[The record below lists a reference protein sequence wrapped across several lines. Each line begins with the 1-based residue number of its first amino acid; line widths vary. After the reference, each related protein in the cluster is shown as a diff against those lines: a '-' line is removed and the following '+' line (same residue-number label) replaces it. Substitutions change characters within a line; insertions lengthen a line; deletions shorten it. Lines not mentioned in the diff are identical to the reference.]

1 MGYPSPLSL
10 LTTITLHTTDTRPP
24 ASLLRSAVG
33 GGGFGEPWQRGSYLQ
48 LAGLSVMLMGTAVYN
63 GSISLPCLPKGE
75 WLLSP
80 SGSRTSHMASP
91 VLTRSPLVTGGA
103 SLSPVAPPRPMLPV
117 NDPMASRG
125 DGPNLRDKLL
135 PGRK

>member
-1 MGYPSPLSL
+1 MVPCHQLRRRRPTPSPS
-10 LTTITLHTTDTRPP
+10 P
-24 ASLLRSAVG
+24 SAVG

-48 LAGLSVMLMGTAVYN
+48 LAGLGVMLVGTAVYN

-80 SGSRTSHMASP
+80 SAGATSHMASP

-103 SLSPVAPPRPMLPV
+103 SLSPVLPPRPMLPV
-117 NDPMASRG
+117 SDPMARG
-125 DGPNLRDKLL
+125 GGGNLREQLL
-135 PGRK
+135 PVRK